1 MRFRVLANLPHAIAA
16 LGLLSVLNVLAFAQQ
31 QPQLRSVT
39 YRLSMSLPMSH
50 LFEVKIEVELPDGA
64 NQSLDFQM
72 PRWSPGRYAV
82 FDFAKNVQEVWAAS
96 GICPTQPGQG
106 THTTVCR
113 QAPLPVTRIDNQTW
127 RVENKRELSTDL

>member
-1 MRFRVLANLPHAIAA
+1 MRFRVLANLPRAIAA

-96 GICPTQPGQG
+96 GICPRNQG
-106 THTTVCR
+106 
-113 QAPLPVTRIDNQTW
+113 
-127 RVENKRELSTDL
+127 RELTPPFADKPRFPSRVSIIRRGELRQKGTQH